1 MLYPPD
7 RADDGESPSATP
19 PEQETNARDTG
30 NTIQSDEE
38 RRALDAMGRVRD
50 EYERTG
56 EKHAAATIN
65 DAFIHPTAQMMA
77 NHPATRHKNH
87 IRTPETPEMRSKVTR
102 RGGR

>member
-56 EKHAAATIN
+56 EKHAAGMIN
-65 DAFIHPTAQMMA
+65 DDSSPR
-77 NHPATRHKNH
+77 P
-87 IRTPETPEMRSKVTR
+87 R
-102 RGGR
+102 R